1 MNASKTDIRITSPDR
16 EVLSYSGVPKEHPFV
31 KESPEL
37 FWYAVRVTYSREL
50 ALKEYLDGEC
60 IENFIP
66 MHYEY
71 IVKNERRVRKLVPA
85 VHNLVFIRSSRE
97 RIDRI
102 KDEMGMTL
110 PIRYIMDRESR
121 QPIVVPTSQMRS
133 FMAVAGSYDQQLVY
147 LEPSAVAFRKGQRV
161 QFKVTIGEYSILSK
175 SLMTIPA
182 TFVACPSAR
191 PVLHHRVHTVPPPS
205 VTNFRITF

>member
-1 MNASKTDIRITSPDR
+1 MVNVSRILSPCTTNTS
-16 EVLSYSGVPKEHPFV
+16 
-31 KESPEL
+31 
-37 FWYAVRVTYSREL
+37 SRTSAACVNWFL
-50 ALKEYLDGEC
+50 RSTTL
-60 IENFIP
+60 
-66 MHYEY
+66 
-71 IVKNERRVRKLVPA
+71 
-85 VHNLVFIRSSRE
+85 FIRSSRE

-161 QFKVTIGEYSILSK
+161 RVTGGIFAGVEGEFIRVKNDRRVMVSIQCVMAVATTYIHP
-175 SLMTIPA
+175 SLIEP
-182 TFVACPSAR
+182 
-191 PVLHHRVHTVPPPS
+191 LDL
-205 VTNFRITF
+205 

>member
-1 MNASKTDIRITSPDR
+1 MDKMDLEQKPVNILMIEDDEELAEIIAEYLEKFDMKVDIAREPYIGLSK
-16 EVLSYSGVPKEHPFV
+16 
-31 KESPEL
+31 
-37 FWYAVRVTYSREL
+37 L

-161 QFKVTIGEYSILSK
+161 RVTGGIFAGVEGEFIRVKNDRRVMVSIQGVMAVATTYIHP
-175 SLMTIPA
+175 SLIEP
-182 TFVACPSAR
+182 
-191 PVLHHRVHTVPPPS
+191 LDL
-205 VTNFRITF
+205 

>member
-1 MNASKTDIRITSPDR
+1 MYREFYPYALRIHR
-16 EVLSYSGVPKEHPFV
+16 Q
-31 KESPEL
+31 
-37 FWYAVRVTYSREL
+37 
-50 ALKEYLDGEC
+50 
-60 IENFIP
+60 
-66 MHYEY
+66 
-71 IVKNERRVRKLVPA
+71 NERRVRKLVPA

-161 QFKVTIGEYSILSK
+161 RVTGGIFAGVEGEFIRVKNDRRVMVSIQGVMAVATTYIHP
-175 SLMTIPA
+175 SLIEP
-182 TFVACPSAR
+182 
-191 PVLHHRVHTVPPPS
+191 LDL
-205 VTNFRITF
+205 

>member
-16 EVLSYSGVPKEHPFV
+16 EVLSYSGVPKEHPLV
-31 KESPEL
+31 KESPEPYR
-37 FWYAVRVTYSREL
+37 YALRVTYDRGL
-50 ALKEYLDGEC
+50 PLKEYLDGEC

-66 MHYEY
+66 MHYDY

-161 QFKVTIGEYSILSK
+161 RVTGGIFAGVEGEFIRVKNDRRVMVSIQGVMAVATTYIHP
-175 SLMTIPA
+175 SLIEP
-182 TFVACPSAR
+182 
-191 PVLHHRVHTVPPPS
+191 LDL
-205 VTNFRITF
+205 